1 MDFVVINFVTVCS
14 IYFSENRI
22 VKVASVGHLMVAIF
36 DFIEVFVFV
45 NESENNIGVGIWD
58 DVKVEEHIVNIM
70 RDSLMRFLSNV
81 PILSVDGGVFDFW
94 SNIFRLRGTMGV
106 VVSIIVEV
114 IGCFMPI
121 RVVVD
126 FIDIDLLVENQS
138 FILKDVDSVME
149 DVVLKVVH
157 IDSFLDVFNRK
168 IAAIIVDV
176 FAVIGTL
183 DVQDHFWQGLLDVN
197 PSLVDDFIVIRV
209 NKVIKLILSPIYM
222 GIYNRAISS
231 LLDCDDIDWFYFN

>member
-1 MDFVVINFVTVCS
+1 
-14 IYFSENRI
+14 
-22 VKVASVGHLMVAIF
+22 
-36 DFIEVFVFV
+36 
-45 NESENNIGVGIWD
+45 
-58 DVKVEEHIVNIM
+58 
-70 RDSLMRFLSNV
+70 MRFLSNV

-183 DVQDHFWQGLLDVN
+183 DVQDHF
-197 PSLVDDFIVIRV
+197 
-209 NKVIKLILSPIYM
+209 
-222 GIYNRAISS
+222 
-231 LLDCDDIDWFYFN
+231 